1 VILVL
6 MRAAQPHCYV
16 MLTILAWG
24 TFFGLRDYDINETG
38 TAPLSRDADATDMRH
53 SFGVTLC

>member
-1 VILVL
+1 MLIL

-24 TFFGLRDYDINETG
+24 TVFGLSDYDINENS
-38 TAPLSRDADATDMRH
+38 TAPVSHDADATDMRH